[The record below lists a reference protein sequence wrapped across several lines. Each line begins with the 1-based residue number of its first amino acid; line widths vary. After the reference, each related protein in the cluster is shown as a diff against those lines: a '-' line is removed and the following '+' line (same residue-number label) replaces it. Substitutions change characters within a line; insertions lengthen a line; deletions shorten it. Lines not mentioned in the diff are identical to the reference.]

1 MAEHAHAQ
9 VRPVPAAPRPFHSQV
24 VATSA
29 GVAGADQAQLVGAL
43 ESVTWERR
51 GFLQALAQRP
61 RPHPAS
67 PR

>member
-51 GFLQALAQRP
+51 GFLQTLLRRR
-61 RPHPAS
+61 RPHAA
-67 PR
+67 PRR